1 MRVVS
6 WNVRKAVG
14 LDWRRD
20 PARVVAALEAL
31 EPDVVLLQEADK
43 RLGRR
48 PAALPPAVVERAG
61 FRVVDAAPG
70 PSLGHHGN
78 AVLLRGGLRAAS
90 LRRIDLPGLEP
101 RGALAVEIDG
111 PRGRLWVCGAHLGLR
126 RQDRRAQMAA
136 LLAALPDAAV
146 VVGGDMNEWSQDPGA
161 LGVAP
166 PWRMVVPGPS
176 FHAARPLMALDR
188 FVGRGVRLHGAR
200 VADGRRASDHL
211 PVIVEVDQA

>member
-1 MRVVS
+1 MRIVS

-20 PARVVAALEAL
+20 PARVVAVLETL

-48 PAALPPAVVERAG
+48 PAALPQGVVERAG
-61 FRVVDAAPG
+61 FRVVDPAPG

-78 AVLLRGGLRAAS
+78 AVLLRGAWRAAG

-101 RGALAVEIDG
+101 RGALAVEVEG

-126 RQDRRAQMAA
+126 RRDRRAQMAA
-136 LLAALPDAAV
+136 LLEALPARAV
-146 VVGGDMNEWSQDPGA
+146 IGGDLNEWSRDPA
-161 LGVAP
+161 VLGVAA
-166 PWRMVVPGPS
+166 PWRMVAPGPS
-176 FHAARPLMALDR
+176 FHAARPVMALDR
-188 FVGRGVRLHGAR
+188 FVARGVRLHGAR
-200 VADGRRASDHL
+200 VVEGRGASDHL
-211 PVIVEVDQA
+211 PVLVEVDQE